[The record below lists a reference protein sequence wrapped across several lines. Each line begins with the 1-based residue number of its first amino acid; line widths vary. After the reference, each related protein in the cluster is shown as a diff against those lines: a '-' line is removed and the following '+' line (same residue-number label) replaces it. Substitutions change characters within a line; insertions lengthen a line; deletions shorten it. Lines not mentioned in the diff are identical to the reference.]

1 MALLVFA
8 LILILIVAL
17 AIYAIDLIPLVAPFN
32 MNAKLIVILIA
43 IVLLCG
49 KAGLV

>member
-17 AIYAIDLIPLVAPFN
+17 AIYAIDLVLLGGPFN
-32 MNAKLIVILIA
+32 MVAKLIVIIIA
-43 IVLLCG
+43 ILLLCQR
-49 KAGLV
+49 AGMV